1 MNSCGGRNDQGGTH
15 SEETLAKRFHVT
27 HLVTHQARLLQRMF
41 VLTQLLTARVTMDSE
56 ALVLTRARRQNYKK
70 ALMEHRCVQVCL
82 TCVTFSFP
90 AQQVAA
96 T

>member
-41 VLTQLLTARVTMDSE
+41 VLTQL
-56 ALVLTRARRQNYKK
+56 NYKK